1 MKIGK
6 AGLSEAG
13 LFKWLKQI
21 RAGEILALAAFSG
34 LLVLMVGFFCPT
46 TINDIEAKDGSGYH
60 EEAWT
65 EYAKGIS
72 VALDQELV
80 MDLAPTAEGAIG
92 TATGKLVVASAGNA
106 GYKIFVDTKDVDA
119 NMANTNVNGSEKI
132 AGMMGVSTL
141 AQLAPNSWGYN
152 ISNDKVNSETVFR
165 GIDAGVAAVETT
177 EESRYDEY
185 YFTIG
190 AKIDTSLPAGQYAN
204 TLLVSAVAKPETVSG
219 LMDLVYMQEMTGA
232 VCANTKPTS
241 GILINDTNGS
251 YVIKPGQE
259 VTKQL
264 IDLRDGKEY
273 WVSKLADGECWM
285 TQNLALDLTE
295 GKKLTSSDTDLNA
308 KTEWVVPEGGTTSEE
323 IPSANTTA
331 APSTAYSWSLDQFVL
346 TTPLKGEDCG
356 QITSVADLMKCS
368 KVQDI
373 TGWRPVWATQS
384 ATWQGETAQ
393 VAVNLDEK
401 TYDAHYLLGNYYQF
415 NVATAGSGEELIN
428 QNITALEQLKDA
440 PDSICP
446 KGWQL
451 PVSGQN
457 NIDTMLPFDRVKSF
471 FRMTSAYGY
480 PAAESYISNGA
491 AASVR
496 WRDLGLQDP
505 MAAPIYLVRAG
516 NMVLPDG
523 KISGVGNSA
532 LYDSATADQ
541 WVTSNYITLTTT
553 LFYPS
558 FGAYKHFGIPVRCV
572 AR

>member
-1 MKIGK
+1 MTNRE
-6 AGLSEAG
+6 AGLSGAG
-13 LFKWLKQI
+13 LLKELRQK
-21 RAGEILALAAFSG
+21 RAREILALAAFFG
-34 LLVLMVGFFCPT
+34 LLVLMVGLFCPIVT
-46 TINDIEAKDGSGYH
+46 NDIRAKDGAGYN

-65 EYAKGIS
+65 KYPKGIS

-80 MDLAPTAEGAIG
+80 IDLAPTAGGAIS
-92 TATGKLVVASAGNA
+92 TATGRLVVASAGNA
-106 GYKIFVDTKDVDA
+106 GYKIFVETKDA
-119 NMANTNVNGSEKI
+119 NADMVNTNANDVGKI
-132 AGMMGVSTL
+132 AGMTGASTL

-152 ISNDKVNSETVFR
+152 IGTDEVDDATVFR
-165 GIDAGVAAVETT
+165 GIDGSAAAVETT

-185 YFTIG
+185 NFTIG
-190 AKIDTSLPAGQYAN
+190 AKVDASLPAGQYAN
-204 TLLVSAVAKPETVSG
+204 TLLISAVAKPETISG
-219 LMDLVYMQEMTGA
+219 LTDLIYMQEMTSA

-241 GILINDTNGS
+241 GALTKDANGS

-259 VTKQL
+259 ITKQL

-285 TQNLALDLTE
+285 TQNLALNLTASE
-295 GKKLTSSDTDLNA
+295 KITSNDTDLNSRA
-308 KTEWVVPEGGTTSEE
+308 EWVVPEGGTTNGE
-323 IPSANTTA
+323 IPPANTTA
-331 APSTAYSWSLDQFVL
+331 APSTAYSWNLNQFAL

-356 QITSVADLMKCS
+356 QITSVADLTNCA
-368 KVQDI
+368 KVQNV
-373 TGWRPVWATQS
+373 TGWQPVWATQS

-415 NVATAGSGEELIN
+415 NAATAGSGGELIN
-428 QNITALEQLKDA
+428 QNITAPEQLKDA

-457 NIDTMLPFDRVKSF
+457 NIDTMLPFSRAKSF
-471 FRMTSAYGY
+471 FRMMLAYGY
-480 PAAESYISNGA
+480 PATNDYISNGS
-491 AASVR
+491 AASAH
-496 WRDLGLQDP
+496 WHDLGLQNP
-505 MAAPIYLVRAG
+505 MATPIYLVRAG

-541 WVTSNYITLTTT
+541 WAISNYITFTTT
-553 LFYPS
+553 VFFPS
-558 FGAYKHFGIPVRCV
+558 FGTHKHFGIPVRCV